1 MSGHSKWSTIKR
13 KKGKEDQKRGQVFSR
28 LAREIIVAARQG
40 GGDPTANTRLKVAVQ
55 AAKAANMP
63 ADNIA
68 RAIKRGTGEVEG
80 AHFEEVMYE
89 AYGPGGVAMCV
100 AVMTDNKNR
109 TTPEMRHILD
119 RHGASM
125 AEVGAVTWM
134 FERKGMV
141 VVDKDRATEDQ
152 LMEAVLDAGAED
164 IGESDDVFEIYC
176 PPDALADVTDALA
189 AAGIDFA
196 TAEVSLVPKTVIPLE
211 GKNAAKFLKL
221 LEALEDHDDVQTVFA
236 NFDIPPSVMEEL
248 AAA

>member
-13 KKGKEDQKRGQVFSR
+13 KKGKEDQKRGRVFSR
-28 LAREIIVAARQG
+28 LAREIIVAARAG
-40 GGDPTANTRLKVAVQ
+40 GGDPGGNTRLRVAIQ
-55 AAKAANMP
+55 AAKVANMP

-80 AHFEEVMYE
+80 AQFEEVVYE

-100 AVMTDNKNR
+100 EVMTDNKNR
-109 TTPEMRHILD
+109 TTPEIRHLLD
-119 RHGASM
+119 RHGGSM
-125 AEVGAVTWM
+125 AEAGAVTWM

-141 VVDKDRATEDQ
+141 VVDKGRATEEQ

-164 IGESDDVFEIYC
+164 LRPGDDVFEIYC
-176 PPDALADVTDALA
+176 PPERLADVTDALA
-189 AAGIDFA
+189 KAGVEFA
-196 TAEVSLVPKTVIPLE
+196 TAEVSLVPKSVVPLE

-221 LEALEDHDDVQTVFA
+221 LEALEDHDDVQAVFA
-236 NFDIPPSVMEEL
+236 NFDIPAAVMEEL

>member
-28 LAREIIVAARQG
+28 LAREIIVAARAG

-119 RHGASM
+119 RHGGSM

-152 LMEAVLDAGAED
+152 LMEAVLDAGADD
-164 IGESDDVFEIYC
+164 IRESDDVLEIYC
-176 PPDALADVTDALA
+176 PPDALADVTDALG

-211 GKNAAKFLKL
+211 GKNAGKFLKL

>member
-13 KKGKEDQKRGQVFSR
+13 KKGKEDQKRGRVFSR
-28 LAREIIVAARQG
+28 LAREIIVAARAG
-40 GGDPTANTRLKVAVQ
+40 GGDPGANTRLRVAIQ
-55 AAKAANMP
+55 AAKVANMP

-80 AHFEEVMYE
+80 AQFEEVVYE

-100 AVMTDNKNR
+100 EVMTDNKNR
-109 TTPEMRHILD
+109 TTPEIRHLLD
-119 RHGASM
+119 RHGGSM
-125 AEVGAVTWM
+125 AEAGAVTWM

-141 VVDKDRATEDQ
+141 VVDKGRATEEQ

-164 IGESDDVFEIYC
+164 LRPGDDVFEIYC
-176 PPDALADVTDALA
+176 PPERLADVTDALA
-189 AAGIDFA
+189 KAGVEFA
-196 TAEVSLVPKTVIPLE
+196 TAEVSLVPKSVVPLE

-221 LEALEDHDDVQTVFA
+221 LEALEDHDDVQAVFA
-236 NFDIPPSVMEEL
+236 NFDIPASVMEEL

>member
-13 KKGKEDQKRGQVFSR
+13 KKAKEDQKRGNIFSR

-40 GGDPTANTRLKVAVQ
+40 GGDPSANTRLRVAIQ

-80 AHFEEVMYE
+80 AQLEEVTYE

-100 AVMTDNKNR
+100 EVMTDNKNR
-109 TTPEMRHILD
+109 TTPEIRHILD
-119 RHGASM
+119 RHGGSM
-125 AEVGAVTWM
+125 AEAGAVTWM
-134 FERKGMV
+134 FDRKGMAA
-141 VVDKDRATEDQ
+141 VDKEKATEEQ
-152 LMEAVLDAGAED
+152 IMEAVLDAGAED
-164 IGESDDVFEIYC
+164 IRPGDDVFEVYC
-176 PPDALADVTDALA
+176 PPERLADVTDALG
-189 AAGIDFA
+189 AAGIEFA
-196 TAEVSLVPKTVIPLE
+196 TAEVSFVPKTVIPLE
-211 GKNAAKFLKL
+211 GKNAAKFVKL

-236 NFDIPPSVMEEL
+236 NFDIPTSVMEEL

>member
-13 KKGKEDQKRGQVFSR
+13 KKGKEDQKRGRVFSR

-40 GGDPTANTRLKVAVQ
+40 GGDPGANTRLRVAIQ

-68 RAIKRGTGEVEG
+68 RAIKRGTGEGEG
-80 AHFEEVMYE
+80 AQLEEVTYE

-109 TTPEMRHILD
+109 TTPEVRFILD

-141 VVDKDRATEDQ
+141 VVEKDRATEEQ

-164 IGESDDVFEIYC
+164 IRESDDVFEIYC
-176 PPDALADVTDALA
+176 PPEALADVTDALA
-189 AAGIDFA
+189 AADINFA
-196 TAEVSLVPKTVIPLE
+196 TAEISLVPKSVIPLE
-211 GKNAAKFLKL
+211 GKNAAKFMKL

>member
-13 KKGKEDQKRGQVFSR
+13 KKGKEDQKRGQIFSR

-40 GGDPTANTRLKVAVQ
+40 GGDPGANTRLRVAIQ

-80 AHFEEVMYE
+80 AHFEEVTYE

-109 TTPEMRHILD
+109 TTPEIRHILD
-119 RHGASM
+119 RFGGSM

-141 VVDKDRATEDQ
+141 VVDRERATEDQ

-164 IGESDDVFEIYC
+164 IRESDDVFEIYC
-176 PPDALADVTDALA
+176 PPDALADVTDALGA
-189 AAGIDFA
+189 AAIDFA
-196 TAEVSLVPKTVIPLE
+196 TAEVSLVPKTLVPLE

-236 NFDIPPSVMEEL
+236 NFDIPPAVMEEL

>member
-119 RHGASM
+119 RHGGSM

-141 VVDKDRATEDQ
+141 VVDRERATEDQ
-152 LMEAVLDAGAED
+152 LMEAVLDAGADD
-164 IGESDDVFEIYC
+164 IRESDDVFEVYC

-236 NFDIPPSVMEEL
+236 NFDIPPAVMEEL

>member
-13 KKGKEDQKRGQVFSR
+13 KKGKEDQKRGKVFSR

-40 GGDPTANTRLKVAVQ
+40 GDPGANTRLRVAIQ
-55 AAKAANMP
+55 AARAANMP

-68 RAIKRGTGEVEG
+68 RAIKRGTGEMEG
-80 AHFEEVMYE
+80 AQFEEVTYE
-89 AYGPGGVAMCV
+89 AYGPGGVAMCI

-109 TTPEMRHILD
+109 TTPEMRYILD
-119 RHGASM
+119 RHGGSM

-134 FERKGMV
+134 FDRKGMI
-141 VVDKDRATEDQ
+141 VVDKDRATEEQ

-164 IGESDDVFEIYC
+164 IRESEDVFEIYS

-189 AAGIDFA
+189 KAGIEFA
-196 TAEVSLVPKTVIPLE
+196 AAEVSLVPKSVVPLE
-211 GKNAAKFLKL
+211 GKNAAKFVKL
-221 LEALEDHDDVQTVFA
+221 LEALEEHDDVQTVYA
-236 NFDIPPSVMEEL
+236 NFDIPAAVMEEL

>member
-119 RHGASM
+119 RHGGSM

-141 VVDKDRATEDQ
+141 VVDRERATEDQ
-152 LMEAVLDAGAED
+152 LMEAVLDAGADD
-164 IGESDDVFEIYC
+164 IRESDDVFEVYC
-176 PPDALADVTDALA
+176 PPDALADVTDALG

-236 NFDIPPSVMEEL
+236 NFDIPPAVMEEL

>member
-40 GGDPTANTRLKVAVQ
+40 GGDPTANSRLKVAVQ

-119 RHGASM
+119 RHGGSM

-141 VVDKDRATEDQ
+141 VVDRERATEDQ

-164 IGESDDVFEIYC
+164 IRESDDVFEIYC
-176 PPDALADVTDALA
+176 PPDAVADVTDALG

-196 TAEVSLVPKTVIPLE
+196 TAEVSLVPKTLVPLE

-236 NFDIPPSVMEEL
+236 NFDIPPAVMEEL

>member
-40 GGDPTANTRLKVAVQ
+40 GGDPTANSRLKVAVQ

-119 RHGASM
+119 RHGGSM

-141 VVDKDRATEDQ
+141 VVDRERATEDQ

-164 IGESDDVFEIYC
+164 IRESDDVFEIYC
-176 PPDALADVTDALA
+176 PSDALADVTDALA

-236 NFDIPPSVMEEL
+236 NFDIPPAVMEEL

>member
-40 GGDPTANTRLKVAVQ
+40 GGDPTANSRLKVAVQ

-119 RHGASM
+119 RFGGSM

-141 VVDKDRATEDQ
+141 VVDKERATEDQ
-152 LMEAVLDAGAED
+152 LMEAVLDAGADD
-164 IGESDDVFEIYC
+164 IREGDDVFEIYC
-176 PPDALADVTDALA
+176 PPDALGDVTDALG

-196 TAEVSLVPKTVIPLE
+196 TAEVSLVPKTLVPLE

-236 NFDIPPSVMEEL
+236 NFDIPPAVMEEL

>member
-13 KKGKEDQKRGQVFSR
+13 KKGKEDQKRGRVFSR
-28 LAREIIVAARQG
+28 LAREIIVAARAG
-40 GGDPTANTRLKVAVQ
+40 GGDPGGNTRLRVAIQ
-55 AAKAANMP
+55 AAKVANMP

-80 AHFEEVMYE
+80 AQFEEVVYE

-100 AVMTDNKNR
+100 EVMTDNKNR
-109 TTPEMRHILD
+109 TTPEIRHLLD
-119 RHGASM
+119 RHGGSM
-125 AEVGAVTWM
+125 AEAGAVTWM

-141 VVDKDRATEDQ
+141 VVDKGRATEEQ

-164 IGESDDVFEIYC
+164 LRPGDDVFEIYC
-176 PPDALADVTDALA
+176 PPERLADVTDALA
-189 AAGIDFA
+189 KAGVEFA
-196 TAEVSLVPKTVIPLE
+196 TAEVSLVPKSVVPLE

-221 LEALEDHDDVQTVFA
+221 LEALEDHDDVQAVFA
-236 NFDIPPSVMEEL
+236 NFDIPASVMEEL

>member
-13 KKGKEDQKRGQVFSR
+13 KKAKEDQKRGKVFSR
-28 LAREIIVAARQG
+28 LAREIIVAAREG
-40 GGDPTANTRLKVAVQ
+40 GGDATANTRLRVAVQ

-80 AHFEEVMYE
+80 AHFEEVTYE

-100 AVMTDNKNR
+100 EIMTDNKNR
-109 TTPEMRHILD
+109 TTPEIRFILD

-125 AEVGAVTWM
+125 AEAGAVTWM

-141 VVDKDRATEDQ
+141 IVDADRATEDQ
-152 LMEAVLDAGAED
+152 LLEAVLDAGAED
-164 IGESDDVFEIYC
+164 IRPGDDVFEVYC
-176 PPDALADVTDALA
+176 PPDRLADVTDALA
-189 AAGIDFA
+189 AAGVEFA
-196 TAEVSLVPKTVIPLE
+196 TAEVSLVPKSVIPLE
-211 GKNAAKFLKL
+211 GKNAAKFVKL
-221 LEALEDHDDVQTVFA
+221 LEALEEHDDVQTVYA
-236 NFDIPPSVMEEL
+236 NFDIPTSVMEKL

>member
-13 KKGKEDQKRGQVFSR
+13 KKGKEDQKRGQIFSR

-40 GGDPTANTRLKVAVQ
+40 GGDPGANTRLRVAIQ

-80 AHFEEVMYE
+80 AHFEEVTYE

-119 RHGASM
+119 RFGGSM

-141 VVDKDRATEDQ
+141 VVDKGRATEDQ

-164 IGESDDVFEIYC
+164 IRESDDVFEIYC
-176 PPDALADVTDALA
+176 PPDALADVTDALGA
-189 AAGIDFA
+189 AAIDFA
-196 TAEVSLVPKTVIPLE
+196 TAEVSLVPKTLVPLE

-236 NFDIPPSVMEEL
+236 NFDIPPAVMEEL